1 MSGVRYAADGLPA
14 GREDAEHRELPLGVR
29 VLDDVHLARRD
40 PEGAAVRERLDLV
53 AEVVAP
59 RAAPDP
65 DDLVVEVVV
74 PRRLAGRHVAD
85 EHRRAPR
92 AVVRAEEDLERAAAG
107 RLAGLDRVD
116 RDDVVARAH
125 RSVEVGVSAERDA
138 NERDPVRA
146 GGELGRLALEQERR
160 RAGLQSAP
168 AELATARM
176 REQQHVVAGIAD
188 LARLPRAELQRL
200 ERELGAALRRNL
212 AGCADDTHQRPR
224 YALRRPSSSSRSEA
238 LPSSTMRPVERT

>member
-1 MSGVRYAADGLPA
+1 M
-14 GREDAEHRELPLGVR
+14 R

-40 PEGAAVRERLDLV
+40 PEGRAVLERLDLV
-53 AEVVAP
+53 AEVVAA

-116 RDDVVARAH
+116 RDDVIARAH
-125 RSVEVGVSAERDA
+125 RSVEIGVGAERDPD
-138 NERDPVRA
+138 ERDPVGA

-160 RAGLQSAP
+160 RAGRERAP
-168 AELATARM
+168 VQLAATRE

-200 ERELGAALRRNL
+200 ERELRAALRRDL
-212 AGCADDTHQRPR
+212 PGCADDTHQRPR
-224 YALRRPSSSSRSEA
+224 YALRRPSSSSRSAA
-238 LPSSTMRPVERT
+238 LPSRTMRPVERT